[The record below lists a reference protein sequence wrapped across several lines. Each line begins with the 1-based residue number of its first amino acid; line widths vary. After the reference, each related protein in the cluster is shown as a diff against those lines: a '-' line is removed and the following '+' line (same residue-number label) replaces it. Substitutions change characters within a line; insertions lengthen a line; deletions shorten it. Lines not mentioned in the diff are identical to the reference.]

1 MSNFPEFEAMVSR
14 NQFDTITLLETQLK
28 DNNHLIHFVTIP
40 QRLSAVNY
48 YHKALHL
55 GYCSSPKSTSIP
67 GYNYEYHNRTEKRKY
82 LEESVFALKK
92 V

>member
-14 NQFDTITLLETQLK
+14 NQFDTITLLETRLK
-28 DNNHLIHFVTIP
+28 DNNQLIHFVTIP

-48 YHKALHL
+48 YHKVLHL
-55 GYCSSPKSTSIP
+55 GYCSSPRSASIP
-67 GYNYEYHNRTEKRKY
+67 GYNFEYNNRTVKRQY
-82 LEESVFALKK
+82 LEKSVFALKK